1 MRLLLIRHAQV
12 PPNVHGVLDTD
23 APGPS
28 LTDLG
33 REQALALAG
42 TLGDEPIE
50 AAWASTLVR
59 TQETIGP
66 VAEQLA
72 VPVTV
77 LDGLREIRAGDL
89 EGERTR
95 EAQRAYMSTV
105 FAWATGDRDRRMP
118 GGETGHE
125 FYDRFDAALEE
136 VAASGAKDAVVVSHG
151 AAIRC
156 WSATVEGADH
166 DALVS
171 RPLPNTGIV
180 AVEGEPGLADA
191 RLAGVPD
198 RTAGAPAVRNGRPDR
213 RRRLEPGIAVPRAP
227 LPSADGGTEDRP
239 EAAARGAARRAV
251 PRHRSG
257 ARAAPGAH
265 APLV

>member
-1 MRLLLIRHAQV
+1 VRLLLIRHAQI
-12 PPNVHGVLDTD
+12 PSNVLGILDTD

-33 REQALALAG
+33 REQARALAG
-42 TLGDEPIE
+42 TLHGEPIE

-59 TQETIGP
+59 TQETVGP
-66 VAEQLA
+66 AAEHREL
-72 VPVTV
+72 PVTV

-125 FYDRFDAALEE
+125 FFERFDAALEE
-136 VAASGAKDAVVVSHG
+136 VAACGADDAVVVSHG

-156 WSATVEGADH
+156 WSATVEGADQGFLASH
-166 DALVS
+166 
-171 RPLPNTGIV
+171 PLPNTGIV
-180 AVEGEPGLADA
+180 ALEGRPGAWRMRA
-191 RLAGVPD
+191 WREFPAGQPVAPP
-198 RTAGAPAVRNGRPDR
+198 APAADPAGSGR
-213 RRRLEPGIAVPRAP
+213 
-227 LPSADGGTEDRP
+227 
-239 EAAARGAARRAV
+239 
-251 PRHRSG
+251 
-257 ARAAPGAH
+257 
-265 APLV
+265 